1 MKITRKQLRQLIKE
15 ELARLDENT
24 TPQSWQDYLD
34 EIEMIKQSVEYK
46 EFQDEPSMK
55 EFMSDVTL
63 SVKDP
68 SSIEAK
74 RKALSRSKSLTHKYK
89 GENPG
94 AAQVAK
100 LLRIYGEE
108 K

>member
-1 MKITRKQLRQLIKE
+1 MKITRRQLRQLIKE
-15 ELARLDENT
+15 ELTRLDENT
-24 TPQSWQDYLD
+24 VPQSWQDYLD
-34 EIEMIKQSVEYK
+34 EIEMIKQRDEYK

-74 RKALSRSKSLTHKYK
+74 RKALSRSKSLTRKYK
-89 GENPG
+89 GKNPG
-94 AAQVAK
+94 AAEVAE
-100 LLRIYGEE
+100 LLKTYAEE